1 VAIQRRVWS
10 CLYCTRTFFGLNY
23 EDPNVKIAL
32 EKQLNFLTWW
42 GKLSRQEAIR
52 LPKWKRLL
60 WIDLTIENLK
70 RLYGEEE

>member
-1 VAIQRRVWS
+1 
-10 CLYCTRTFFGLNY
+10 
-23 EDPNVKIAL
+23 
-32 EKQLNFLTWW
+32 LNFLTWW